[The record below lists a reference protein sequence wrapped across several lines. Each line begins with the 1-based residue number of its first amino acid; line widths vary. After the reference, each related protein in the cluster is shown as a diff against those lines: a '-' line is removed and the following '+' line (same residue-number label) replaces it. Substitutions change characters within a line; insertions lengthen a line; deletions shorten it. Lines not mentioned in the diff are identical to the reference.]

1 MKATKITDA
10 EIEARAIASLP
21 TRPTAPTTFGGK
33 GYTATEMKEAFDKL
47 PRLVAERLND
57 LIIDIQS
64 GSAAEN
70 MPTGISG
77 MPTLADV
84 YESIADGSIATRLK
98 IEGESLPSIIAKMER
113 SIELIASR
121 CGIDLTEVDA

>member
-21 TRPTAPTTFGGK
+21 TRPTAPTTFGGR
-33 GYTATEMKEAFDKL
+33 GYTATEMTEAFDKL

-57 LIIDIQS
+57 LIGDIQN
-64 GSAAEN
+64 GNIAED
-70 MPTGISG
+70 MPTGITG
-77 MPTLADV
+77 LATLSAV
-84 YESIADGSIATRLK
+84 YESIADGSIAAKLK
-98 IEGESLPSIIAKMER
+98 VEGEALPSVIASLQR

-121 CGIDLTEVDA
+121 CGVDLSEVNA